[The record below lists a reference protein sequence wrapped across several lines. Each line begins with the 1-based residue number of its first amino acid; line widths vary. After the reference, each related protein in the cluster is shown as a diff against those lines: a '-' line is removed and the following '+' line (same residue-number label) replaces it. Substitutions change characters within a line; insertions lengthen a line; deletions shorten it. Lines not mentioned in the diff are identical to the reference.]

1 MSDTAADSE
10 LRIVADDEPLDTPV
24 IAVDE
29 TLLHRNIDE
38 MASLA
43 RSCGVSLRPHSKTHK
58 SPRIARLQLEA
69 GAAGLTCAKLGEAE
83 VLVAEG
89 GVRDILIAYPIVG
102 ELKIR
107 RLLDL
112 TNRAHITVA
121 VDSLEAALALSR
133 AFANSGR
140 VLDVYIE
147 VNTGQDRAGA
157 RAGQEAVDLAVDIA
171 RMPGLRLS
179 GVMTHEGHAGFSGPD
194 EISTVAQNAGQA
206 LVDTAERLRGL
217 GVEVTQVSV
226 GSTPSSWFTPRVKGI
241 TEMRP
246 GTYVFH
252 DNNAFRHGRIG
263 PDRCAARV
271 VATIVSRPA
280 PDRAIIDAGSK
291 ALALDPSPSHPG
303 HGYIVGHSDATIARL
318 SEEHGVVLLPPDEQG
333 FNVGDRVEIIPNH
346 ICPAVNL
353 TDELVIVRDGEIVD
367 RWPVAARGKVRE
379 GQFAS
384 RNAA

>member
-1 MSDTAADSE
+1 MNATGATSE
-10 LRIVADDEPLDTPV
+10 HRIVAESELLDTPV

-29 TLLHRNIDE
+29 ALLHRNIEE

-43 RSCGVSLRPHSKTHK
+43 QSYGVSLRPHAKTHK

-69 GAAGLTCAKLGEAE
+69 GAIGLTCAKLGEAE
-83 VLVAEG
+83 VFVAEG
-89 GVRDILIAYPIVG
+89 GVSDVLIAYPIVG

-107 RLLDL
+107 RLLEL
-112 TNRAHITVA
+112 TKRAHITVA
-121 VDSLEAALALSR
+121 VDTLEAARALSHG
-133 AFANSGR
+133 FANSGR
-140 VLDVYIE
+140 RLDVYIE
-147 VNTGQDRAGA
+147 VNTGQDRAGV
-157 RAGQEAVDLAVDIA
+157 RAGQEAVDLAVAIA
-171 RMPGLRLS
+171 DMPGLRVS
-179 GVMTHEGHAGFSGPD
+179 GVMTHEGHAGFSAP
-194 EISTVAQNAGQA
+194 EAISTVAQNAGRA
-206 LVDTAERLRGL
+206 LVDTAERIRRL
-217 GVEVTQVSV
+217 GIAITQVSV

-291 ALALDPSPSHPG
+291 ALALDPSPSHSG
-303 HGYIVGHSDATIARL
+303 HGYIVGHSGTTIARL
-318 SEEHGVVLLPPDEQG
+318 SEEHGVVLLTPDEQG

-353 TDELVIVRDGEIVD
+353 TDELLIVRDGEIVD
-367 RWPVAARGKVRE
+367 RWPVAARGKVR
-379 GQFAS
+379 
-384 RNAA
+384 